1 MALYWHGMRPI
12 FPFTIGA
19 ALCVSSPVAA
29 APATALLIEP
39 VAEKVVQRLPPGALH
54 WRIERYPTL
63 APAKAA
69 AGPWSLAAAAW
80 GQAWLVT
87 LSGKG
92 GASPGGRKV
101 AEIGPVATPREADRF
116 LLRVNLA
123 SGPPGAKTPVHAHPG
138 SEAFF
143 VLRGE
148 LTQRTQHG
156 LRRVPAGEVMA
167 GHEPGTIMQL
177 HSTGAEPLR
186 QLVMFVVDAD
196 KPFSTPGEFE
206 TP

>member
-1 MALYWHGMRPI
+1 MRPTL
-12 FPFTIGA
+12 PFAIAA
-19 ALCVSSPVAA
+19 ALCASSPLEA
-29 APATALLIEP
+29 APAAGLLIEP
-39 VAEKVVQRLPPGALH
+39 AAEKVVRRLPPGPLH
-54 WRIERYPTL
+54 WRVELYPTL
-63 APAKAA
+63 AAAKAA

-80 GQAWLVT
+80 GQAWLFT
-87 LSGKG
+87 LGGKG
-92 GASPGGRKV
+92 GAIAGGRKV
-101 AEIGPVATPREADRF
+101 AEVGPVATPKADRF

-143 VLRGE
+143 VVRGE
-148 LTQRTQHG
+148 LTQRTEHG
-156 LRRVPAGEVMA
+156 LRAVSAGEVMA

-196 KPFSTPGEFE
+196 KPFSTPGDF
-206 TP
+206 